1 MKLNWAERWA
11 VNNPTRP
18 IQQGFEIRWMR
29 RRRPLASGS
38 VVLEVGCGRGAG
50 AAIIRR
56 EFQPAVLQAM
66 DLDLEM
72 LRRGKTYLPEV
83 EKKKISF
90 YAADVLR
97 IPARTGSLDAV
108 FGFGVLHHVPDWD
121 SALKEIVRVL
131 KPGGVY
137 YLEELYPSL
146 YQNFITK
153 HILLHPRAN
162 RFRSGDLKR
171 ALTSAGLDLD
181 HLLEYSRVGILG
193 ISTKKFGLNMV
204 GCQARGQGPSGQKS

>member
-18 IQQGFEIRWMR
+18 IQQGFEIHWMKR
-29 RRRPLASGS
+29 RKPLASGS

-50 AAIIRR
+50 AAIIRK
-56 EFQPAVLQAM
+56 EFQPTVFQAM
-66 DLDLEM
+66 DLDLQM
-72 LRRGKTYLPEV
+72 IRGGRAYLAEG
-83 EKKKISF
+83 ERKKISF
-90 YAADVLR
+90 YVADVMR
-97 IPARTGSLDAV
+97 IPARSGSLDAV
-108 FGFGVLHHVPDWD
+108 FGFGVLHHVPDWK

-153 HILLHPRAN
+153 NILLHPASN
-162 RFRSGDLKR
+162 RFGSSDLKR
-171 ALTSAGLDLD
+171 SLNAAGLDLD
-181 HLLEYSRVGILG
+181 HVLEHSKVGILG
-193 ISTKKFGLNMV
+193 ILTKKSD
-204 GCQARGQGPSGQKS
+204 AK

>member
-11 VNNPTRP
+11 VNNPSRP
-18 IQQGFEIRWMR
+18 IQQGLEVRWMK
-29 RRRPLASGS
+29 RRRPLAPGS

-50 AAIIRR
+50 AALIRK

-66 DLDLEM
+66 DLDMEM
-72 LRRGKTYLPEV
+72 LRRGRTYLPEG
-83 EKKKISF
+83 ERKEISF
-90 YAADVLR
+90 YVADVLR
-97 IPARTGSLDAV
+97 IPAGSESLDAV
-108 FGFGVLHHVPDWD
+108 FGFGVLHHVPDWE

-153 HILLHPRAN
+153 HILLHPAAN

-171 ALTSAGLDLD
+171 ALRGVGLKLD
-181 HLLEYSRVGILG
+181 HLLEHSKVGILG
-193 ISTKKFGLNMV
+193 ISTKKSNTE
-204 GCQARGQGPSGQKS
+204 QGRTI

>member
-11 VNNPTRP
+11 VNNPSRP
-18 IQQGFEIRWMR
+18 IQQRLEIRWMK
-29 RRRPLASGS
+29 RRRPLAPGS

-50 AAIIRR
+50 AALIRK

-72 LRRGKTYLPEV
+72 LRRGRTYLPEGV
-83 EKKKISF
+83 KKGSSF
-90 YAADVLR
+90 YVADVLR
-97 IPARTGSLDAV
+97 IPARVESLDAV
-108 FGFGVLHHVPDWD
+108 FGFGILHHVPDWE
-121 SALKEIVRVL
+121 SALREIVRVL

-153 HILLHPRAN
+153 HILLHPAAN
-162 RFRSGDLKR
+162 RFRSADLERGLK
-171 ALTSAGLDLD
+171 AAGLLWD
-181 HLLEYSRVGILG
+181 HRLEHSKIGILG
-193 ISTKKFGLNMV
+193 ISIKKSNS
-204 GCQARGQGPSGQKS
+204 Q

>member
-11 VNNPTRP
+11 VNNPSRP
-18 IQQGFEIRWMR
+18 IQQRLEIRWMR
-29 RRRPLASGS
+29 KRRPLAPGS

-50 AAIIRR
+50 AAILRE
-56 EFQPAVLQAM
+56 EFQPALLLAM
-66 DLDLEM
+66 DLDLQM
-72 LRRGKTYLPEV
+72 IHKAGSYLPEG

-90 YAADVLR
+90 HVADVLR

-108 FGFGVLHHVPDWD
+108 FGFGVLHHVPHWQT
-121 SALKEIVRVL
+121 ALREITRVL

-153 HILLHPRAN
+153 HVLLHPPTN
-162 RFRSGDLKR
+162 RFRSSDLKR
-171 ALTSAGLDLD
+171 ELGAAGL
-181 HLLEYSRVGILG
+181 HPEHFLECSMVGILG
-193 ISTKKFGLNMV
+193 VL
-204 GCQARGQGPSGQKS
+204 ARTSDP

>member
-18 IQQGFEIRWMR
+18 IQQAFEIRWMR

-50 AAIIRR
+50 AAIIRE

-90 YAADVLR
+90 YVADVLR
-97 IPARTGSLDAV
+97 IPARSGSLDAV
-108 FGFGVLHHVPDWD
+108 FGFGVLHHVPDWE
-121 SALKEIVRVL
+121 SALGEIVRVL

-153 HILLHPRAN
+153 RIRLHPQSN
-162 RFRSGDLKR
+162 RFRSGDLKK
-171 ALTSAGLDLD
+171 ALQSSGLELN

-193 ISTKKFGLNMV
+193 ISIKKFG
-204 GCQARGQGPSGQKS
+204 SK

>member
-11 VNNPTRP
+11 VNNPSRP
-18 IQQGFEIRWMR
+18 IQQGLEVRWMK
-29 RRRPLASGS
+29 RRRPLAPGS

-50 AAIIRR
+50 AALIRK
-56 EFQPAVLQAM
+56 EFQPAVLHAM

-72 LRRGKTYLPEV
+72 LRRDGTYLLEGKRK
-83 EKKKISF
+83 ENSF
-90 YAADVLR
+90 YVADVLR
-97 IPARTGSLDAV
+97 IPVRDESMDAV
-108 FGFGVLHHVPDWD
+108 FGFGILHHVPDWE
-121 SALKEIVRVL
+121 SALREIVRVL

-153 HILLHPRAN
+153 HILLHPAAN

-171 ALTSAGLDLD
+171 ALRGAGLVLN
-181 HLLEYSRVGILG
+181 HLIEHTKVGILG
-193 ISTKKFGLNMV
+193 ISTKKYNTE
-204 GCQARGQGPSGQKS
+204 

>member
-18 IQQGFEIRWMR
+18 IQQGLEVRWMK
-29 RRRPLASGS
+29 RRRPLAPES

-50 AAIIRR
+50 AALIRK

-72 LRRGKTYLPEV
+72 LRRGRTYLPDRER
-83 EKKKISF
+83 KGISF
-90 YAADVLR
+90 YVADVLR
-97 IPARTGSLDAV
+97 IPAGSESLDAV
-108 FGFGVLHHVPDWD
+108 FGFGVLHHVPDWE
-121 SALKEIVRVL
+121 SALREIVRVL

-153 HILLHPRAN
+153 HILLHPAAN
-162 RFRSGDLKR
+162 RFFSGDLKR
-171 ALTSAGLDLD
+171 ALKGAGLALN
-181 HLLEYSRVGILG
+181 HLIEYTKVGILG
-193 ISTKKFGLNMV
+193 IATKNFKTE
-204 GCQARGQGPSGQKS
+204 

>member
-18 IQQGFEIRWMR
+18 IQQGFEIRWMKR
-29 RRRPLASGS
+29 QRPLSSGS
-38 VVLEVGCGRGAG
+38 AVLEVGCGRGAG
-50 AAIIRR
+50 AALIRK
-56 EFQPAVLQAM
+56 EFQPAVLLAM
-66 DLDLEM
+66 DLDLGM
-72 LRRGKTYLPEV
+72 LRRGKTYLQEG
-83 EKKKISF
+83 EKRKISF
-90 YAADVLR
+90 YVADVLR
-97 IPARTGSLDAV
+97 IPARSGSLDAV
-108 FGFGVLHHVPDWD
+108 FGFGVLHHVPDWE

-153 HILLHPRAN
+153 HVLLHPTAN

-171 ALTSAGLDLD
+171 ALKAAGLALD
-181 HLLEYSRVGILG
+181 RLLEYSRVGILG
-193 ISTKKFGLNMV
+193 ITTKK
-204 GCQARGQGPSGQKS
+204 

>member
-11 VNNPTRP
+11 VNNPSRP
-18 IQQGFEIRWMR
+18 IQQRLEIRWMK
-29 RRRPLASGS
+29 RRRPLDPGS

-50 AAIIRR
+50 AALIRK

-72 LRRGKTYLPEV
+72 LRRGKTYLPEG
-83 EKKKISF
+83 ERKEISF
-90 YAADVLR
+90 YVADVLR
-97 IPARTGSLDAV
+97 LPAKFESLDAV
-108 FGFGVLHHVPDWD
+108 FGFGVLHHVPDWE
-121 SALKEIVRVL
+121 SALGEIVRVL

-153 HILLHPRAN
+153 HILLHPADR

-171 ALTSAGLDLD
+171 ALKAAGLEWV
-181 HLLEYSRVGILG
+181 HMLEYSRVGILG
-193 ISTKKFGLNMV
+193 ITRKS
-204 GCQARGQGPSGQKS
+204 SGQKGNGK

>member
-18 IQQGFEIRWMR
+18 IQQAFEIRWMR

-50 AAIIRR
+50 AAIIRK

-90 YAADVLR
+90 YVADVLR
-97 IPARTGSLDAV
+97 IPARSGSLDAV
-108 FGFGVLHHVPDWD
+108 FGFGVLHHVPDWE
-121 SALKEIVRVL
+121 SALAEIVRVL
-131 KPGGVY
+131 KPDGVY

-153 HILLHPRAN
+153 RILLHPHSN
-162 RFRSGDLKR
+162 RFRSGDLKK
-171 ALTSAGLDLD
+171 ALQSSGLELN

-193 ISTKKFGLNMV
+193 ISIKKFG
-204 GCQARGQGPSGQKS
+204 SK